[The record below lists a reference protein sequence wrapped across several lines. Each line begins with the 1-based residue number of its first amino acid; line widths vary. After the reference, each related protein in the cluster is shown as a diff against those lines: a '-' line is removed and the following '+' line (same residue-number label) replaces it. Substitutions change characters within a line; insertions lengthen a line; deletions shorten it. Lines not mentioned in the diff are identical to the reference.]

1 MQNLNVVASIYV
13 VAKILRRGQHPD
25 HTKMLIIRNCALFSG
40 GWSRINESEMKSAT
54 LPNMIAIN
62 LTKI

>member
-1 MQNLNVVASIYV
+1 
-13 VAKILRRGQHPD
+13 
-25 HTKMLIIRNCALFSG
+25 MLIIRNCALFSG

-62 LTKI
+62 LTKIQIEIERTIPPVRQSFCLIVH

>member
-1 MQNLNVVASIYV
+1 
-13 VAKILRRGQHPD
+13 
-25 HTKMLIIRNCALFSG
+25 MLSIRNCALFSG

-62 LTKI
+62 LTKIQIEIERTIHPFANRFV